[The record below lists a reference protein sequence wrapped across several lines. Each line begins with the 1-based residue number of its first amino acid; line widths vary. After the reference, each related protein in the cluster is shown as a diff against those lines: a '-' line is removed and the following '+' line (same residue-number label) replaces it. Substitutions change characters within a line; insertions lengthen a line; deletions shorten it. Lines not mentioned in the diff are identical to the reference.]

1 MDVDPFPAVFSEDLP
16 KAVLWDMDGT
26 LIDSEHY
33 WIAACRLLIERHGGR
48 LSLQD
53 EVEFVGASMDQTA
66 ELAVARG
73 VDLPISE
80 VVDIVSASVRRF
92 MVEQGAPLLPGVEQL
107 LRSLAAASVP
117 TALVTMSYAEN
128 AQVLLQAMHQ
138 AGLPSFEIV
147 IAGDQVRR
155 GKPDPECYL
164 LAAHRLGF
172 EPADCL
178 AFEDSF
184 PGGTAAVA
192 AGVPTVVVSDQV
204 MIPGSVNRATLANLD
219 LPQLAGLWQTA
230 RASVPCA

>member
-1 MDVDPFPAVFSEDLP
+1 MDIDQILPGTSRLP

-26 LIDSEHY
+26 LIDSECY
-33 WIAACRLLIERHGGR
+33 WIAACRLLIEHHGGR
-48 LSLQD
+48 LPLQD

-66 ELAVARG
+66 ELVVARG

-80 VVDIVSASVRRF
+80 VIEIISASVRRF
-92 MVEQGAPLLPGVEQL
+92 MVEQGAPLLPGVEHL
-107 LRSLAAASVP
+107 LRSLATANIP

-128 AQVLLQAMHQ
+128 AQVLLEAMRK
-138 AGLPSFEIV
+138 AGLPTFDVI
-147 IAGDQVRR
+147 IAGDQVSR

-164 LAAHRLGF
+164 LAAHQLNL

-192 AGVPTVVVSDQV
+192 AGVPTVLVSDQV
-204 MIPGSVNRATLANLD
+204 VVPGSVNRATLANLD
-219 LPQLAGLWQTA
+219 LLQLADLWQSA
-230 RASVPCA
+230 VVGAPCV